1 MSIEIVLYPP
11 HATRDDLV
19 AFLKSQGYLPCGHLW
34 DWPKGTVNLHWF
46 EPADFTSFDG
56 VEASVFPLSGEE
68 RIKHSPCTWA
78 LHTRTRAGASE
89 HDRAQQNQIIRA
101 ARKEFGGSFFNNWHG
116 KNRYTPPDAT
126 TRTPIGRGLYLL
138 HMAVVEQLKKVKLA
152 LPHPILL
159 AAING
164 KPAPSE
170 VPESIAR
177 VDPAR
182 TVYNALVPF
191 AVAALEHFFSNA
203 FKILLRYDK
212 QARIKLT
219 EQNKKVEFADALALV
234 ERAKSI
240 EDIVAEWYS
249 FQRIDSIHRAFN
261 EWFGIDIW
269 KILRQRR
276 RVGKRIGWL
285 EKRFENL
292 IDFRHGIVHRFEVNV
307 EFERSDIEE
316 LLDLSIL
323 LIDTFIEHIE
333 TSRGEKVRD

>member
-1 MSIEIVLYPP
+1 
-11 HATRDDLV
+11 
-19 AFLKSQGYLPCGHLW
+19 
-34 DWPKGTVNLHWF
+34 
-46 EPADFTSFDG
+46 
-56 VEASVFPLSGEE
+56 
-68 RIKHSPCTWA
+68 
-78 LHTRTRAGASE
+78 
-89 HDRAQQNQIIRA
+89 
-101 ARKEFGGSFFNNWHG
+101 
-116 KNRYTPPDAT
+116 
-126 TRTPIGRGLYLL
+126 
-138 HMAVVEQLKKVKLA
+138 VKFA

-170 VPESIAR
+170 VPEFIAR

-212 QARIKLT
+212 QARLRLT

-249 FQRIDSIHRAFN
+249 FQRIDSIYRAFS

-285 EKRFENL
+285 EKRFESL
-292 IDFRHGIVHRFEVNV
+292 INFRHGIVHRFEVNV

-323 LIDTFIEHIE
+323 LIDTFIERIE